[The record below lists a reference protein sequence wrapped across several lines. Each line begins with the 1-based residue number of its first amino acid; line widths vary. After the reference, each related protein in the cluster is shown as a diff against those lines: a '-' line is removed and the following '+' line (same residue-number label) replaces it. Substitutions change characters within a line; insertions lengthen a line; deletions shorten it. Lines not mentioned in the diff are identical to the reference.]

1 MEIKLK
7 TKKGKKKAHPRLP
20 NGFGSIVTLSGNRR
34 KPYMAR
40 PPVKQWDD
48 NGYPVYEKPIG
59 YFSDWMEAFN
69 ALAEYNKNPYDT
81 KSRYMTFDEIF
92 KLWYKY
98 KFNKDYTEERVKRS
112 SSEGCYIGAYKKCKT
127 VHRMIFADIKTMHM
141 QDILNDASLSH
152 AYMEHIVNLLKQMY
166 KYSLEY
172 DIVQKDYSAF
182 IKITKEDDD
191 QPGVP
196 FTKDDIEKLW
206 NNKDKPYV
214 DTILIFIYTGWRI
227 SELLKMPLEKID
239 LEEKTMQGGVKTR
252 ASKNRIVPIH
262 SKIYSFVSA
271 RKYQGGKSLICLDGK
286 TTAINPTRYTK
297 IFKETL
303 NDIGIDPSHTPHD
316 CRHTFASLLDNAGA
330 NKVSIQKLMG
340 HSGKDI
346 TERTYTHKDIEE
358 LRKAI
363 EMI

>member
-1 MEIKLK
+1 
-7 TKKGKKKAHPRLP
+7 
-20 NGFGSIVTLSGNRR
+20 
-34 KPYMAR
+34 
-40 PPVKQWDD
+40 
-48 NGYPVYEKPIG
+48 
-59 YFSDWMEAFN
+59 
-69 ALAEYNKNPYDT
+69 
-81 KSRYMTFDEIF
+81 
-92 KLWYKY
+92 
-98 KFNKDYTEERVKRS
+98 
-112 SSEGCYIGAYKKCKT
+112 
-127 VHRMIFADIKTMHM
+127 M

-262 SKIYSFVSA
+262 SKIYGFVEA
-271 RKYQGGKSLICLDGK
+271 RKKQGGKSLICLDGK
-286 TTAINPTRYTK
+286 TTAINPTRYMK
-297 IFKETL
+297 IFKDTL
-303 NDIGIDPSHTPHD
+303 NDVGIDPSHTPHD